1 MSLPFQLLS
10 LTSLLILFAL
20 SLSYYILLSIQSWWR
35 LRAFKGP
42 PTASFSYL
50 WIIRA
55 CQSGNMGDWFKRA
68 TKEYG
73 NSATS
78 STVRIGPNDLLT
90 ADPEVIRRMAT
101 ARSRYTRSNWYAVQ
115 RVGPGGDSMFSHL
128 DTAAHDKVKAK
139 TAAGY
144 SGKEVPGLEGRVD
157 DTIAQLVGKIRTK
170 YAASSARGLQQQHKP
185 FLDLAMM
192 VQYFTLDS
200 ITKIGFGEEFGYIR
214 SEEDVYGYIA
224 LVTRLASVVTLSAN
238 VPYLANIMSST
249 LVLNLMAPK
258 ITDKS
263 GVGRVFYVTKEM
275 VQERWAADDKSRNDI
290 LVRSPF
296 PGSWMRHGLSQ
307 PECETEVL
315 FQLVAG
321 SDTTATALRTTL
333 LHIITSPRVCSAL
346 QAEIDQGIRDG
357 RISSPITNAESLR
370 LPYLQA
376 VIYEGLR
383 MCPPFNG
390 LVLKVVPPEGDSIDG
405 VFVPGGTR
413 IGHSVDALLRDTA
426 VFGEDAELFRPERW
440 VEAADEAAV
449 AEMRRVTE
457 LVFGYGR
464 WACAGKNIAFLEMNK
479 VYVELL
485 RVFDFQIV
493 YPARPWTSVNRSLWL
508 QQDMWV
514 RVTERH

>member
-1 MSLPFQLLS
+1 MSPPFQLFS
-10 LTSLLILFAL
+10 LTSLFILFTL
-20 SLSYYILLSIQSWWR
+20 SLTYYILTSLQSWWR

-42 PTASFSYL
+42 FTASFSYL
-50 WIIRA
+50 WIILA
-55 CQSGNMGDWFKRA
+55 CQSGNMGGWFKWA
-68 TKEYG
+68 TAKYSTG
-73 NSATS
+73 TS

-101 ARSRYTRSNWYAVQ
+101 ARSRYTRSNWYAMQ
-115 RVGPGGDSMFSHL
+115 RLDPDDNNMLSHL

-139 TAAGY
+139 AAAGY

-157 DTIAQLVGKIRTK
+157 DTIAQLVNKIKTK
-170 YAASSARGLQQQHKP
+170 YAMQSSSAAAAKKP
-185 FLDLAMM
+185 FLDLAMTI
-192 VQYFTLDS
+192 QYFTLDS
-200 ITKIGFGEEFGYIR
+200 ITKIGFGEEFGYLR
-214 SEEDVYGYIA
+214 TEGDVFGYIA
-224 LVTRLASVVTLSAN
+224 MVTRLASIITLGAH
-238 VPYLANIMSST
+238 VPYLADIMSSRLVFT
-249 LVLNLMAPK
+249 LLSPK
-258 ITDKS
+258 VTDKE
-263 GVGRVFYVTKEM
+263 GVGRVFYATKEM
-275 VQERWAADDKSRNDI
+275 VQERWAAEDKTRNDI
-290 LVRSPF
+290 L
-296 PGSWMRHGLSQ
+296 GSWMRHGLSQ
-307 PECETEVL
+307 RECETEVL

-333 LHIITSPRVCSAL
+333 LYIMTSPRVCNTL
-346 QAEIDQGIRDG
+346 QAEIDRGILEG

-390 LVLKVVPPEGDSIDG
+390 LLLKVVPPEGDSIDG

-440 VEAADEAAV
+440 VEADVVAR

-464 WACAGKNIAFLEMNK
+464 WACAGKSIAFLEMDK

-485 RVFDFQIV
+485 RAFDFQIV
-493 YPARPWTSVNRSLWL
+493 YPARPWTSVNKSLWI